1 MLTCAVVCAST
12 EVKSVADGHGLTM
25 KPVVACFG
33 LGIFL
38 FVFSM
43 ASTNLAQKFCYLCIA
58 VALLRNGIPLITA
71 VAPAAKT
78 AAQSVKQSATLN
90 A

>member
-1 MLTCAVVCAST
+1 
-12 EVKSVADGHGLTM
+12 M

-43 ASTNLAQKFCYLCIA
+43 ASANLAQKFCYLCIL
-58 VALLRNGIPLITA
+58 VALLNNGTPLIA
-71 VAPAAKT
+71 ALVPPAKPAAKPT
-78 AAQSVKQSATLN
+78 NKPAIFN